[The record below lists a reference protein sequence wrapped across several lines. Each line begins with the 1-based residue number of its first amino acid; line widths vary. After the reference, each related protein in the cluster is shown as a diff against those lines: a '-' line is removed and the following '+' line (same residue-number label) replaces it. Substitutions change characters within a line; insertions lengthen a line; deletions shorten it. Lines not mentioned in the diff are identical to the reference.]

1 MTMILFLDFDG
12 VLHPNEVYS
21 QPNMPLSL
29 MAEGELFMHAPILE
43 KALLPYPKAKIVLST
58 SWVRVYG
65 YDRTLKK
72 MPQNLRVRVVGATW
86 HKKMR
91 QGGQDPFNY
100 MNRFQQIAWH
110 VRRNGTKNWLAIDD
124 LFSGFEISDWP
135 DSHRHLLVLTEQ
147 SKGLGCEETQMDLN
161 RKLMELHQRCLNC

>member
-1 MTMILFLDFDG
+1 MILFLDFDG

-21 QPNMPLSL
+21 FPNKPLEL
-29 MAEGELFMHAPILE
+29 MAEGELFKHSEILE
-43 KALLPYPKAKIVLST
+43 NALLPYPKAKIVLST

-65 YDRTLKK
+65 YDRTLKE

-110 VRRNGTKNWLAIDD
+110 VRRNGIKNWLAIDD
-124 LFSGFEISDWP
+124 LFSGFEILDWP

-147 SKGLGCEETQMDLN
+147 LKGLGCEEAQMDLN
-161 RKLMELHQRCLNC
+161 RKLMELHQRCQNC